1 MPFSSFN
8 KHKLGVQGEL
18 VLLWRSNVTEV
29 SCFGDIKYQNHLQGN
44 SSKVLRGFVAARL
57 SLASKYRL

>member
-1 MPFSSFN
+1 MSFSSFN
-8 KHKLGVQGEL
+8 KLKLGLQGEL

-44 SSKVLRGFVAARL
+44 SSECPEGIRCCKFITCI
-57 SLASKYRL
+57 